1 MAMGWPR
8 PKCTN
13 DEANL
18 FFFKYI
24 KKSHCIYNF
33 YIKKQQKNKKTKK
46 QKQNKMAKMT
56 NQMKRFTFLSKY
68 LQNMCHELN
77 WVHTKKINNVS

>member
-1 MAMGWPR
+1 MGSPR

-13 DEANL
+13 DEANNL
-18 FFFKYI
+18 FFKYI

-33 YIKKQQKNKKTKK
+33 YIKKTKTKTTTK
-46 QKQNKMAKMT
+46 LFFLAKMT
-56 NQMKRFTFLSKY
+56 NQMKCYTFLSKF

-77 WVHTKKINNVS
+77 QVHTKKINNVS